1 MKPVTIITGAV
12 GGMGLATAK
21 QLGRD
26 HHVVL
31 SDVVEEKLE
40 RAAEAL
46 RDQEVEVTP
55 ILCDITDRGAVAS
68 LFEQAAGLGRIGSVV
83 HAAGVSPQMGAAD
96 FIVRINALG
105 TVHITEAALNAATP
119 GFALVNVASVAG
131 HMLPRVA
138 LPHRTFKRA
147 LSDVED
153 FGKKLIVASSRLPK
167 AMRAGQAYSLSKA
180 FVIWYSKQMA
190 GRFGEKGARILSVSP
205 GSFDTDMGRLE
216 EKSGSGALLRF
227 AALKRFGTAEEAGGL
242 LAFCAAGEGA
252 GYLTGVDILC
262 DGGTLAGMGPF
273 GMVKLALDRS
283 APE

>member
-1 MKPVTIITGAV
+1 AV

-31 SDVVEEKLE
+31 SDVVETKLE
-40 RAAEAL
+40 QAAQTL
-46 RDQEVEVTP
+46 REQGIDVTP
-55 ILCDITDRGAVAS
+55 IRCDITDRGAVES
-68 LFEQAAGLGRIGSVV
+68 LFEQAATLGRIGSVV

-96 FIVRINALG
+96 FIVRINAVG
-105 TVHITEAALNAATP
+105 TVHITQAALQVATP
-119 GFALVNVASVAG
+119 GFALVNVASIAG
-131 HMLPRVA
+131 HLLPRVA
-138 LPHRTFKRA
+138 LPQRVFKRA
-147 LSDVED
+147 LTDVEG
-153 FGKKLIVASSRLPK
+153 FEEKLIGAASRLPK

-190 GRFGEKGARILSVSP
+190 MAFGAKGARILSVSP

-216 EKSGSGALLRF
+216 EKSGAGALLRF
-227 AALKRFGTAEEAGGL
+227 AAIKRFGTAEEAGGL

-273 GMVKLALDRS
+273 GMIKLALDRS